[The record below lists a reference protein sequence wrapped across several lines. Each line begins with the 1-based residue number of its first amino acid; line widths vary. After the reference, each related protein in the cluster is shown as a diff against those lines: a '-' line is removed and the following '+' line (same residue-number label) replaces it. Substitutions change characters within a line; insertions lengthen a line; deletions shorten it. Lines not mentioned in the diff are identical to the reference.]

1 MFSSKLLKKTPTMA
15 TRAIAISKVAA
26 PAPRGVAQRHLS
38 TSGVIAVEKLRNAI
52 EAYRREKWVPND
64 ESSITWLLHVFVCI
78 VNVLSRKWLTISLD
92 TFHKQTTH
100 SYVHELPSRC
110 KKDMLA
116 VADKNKDGRIPV
128 EGIETLLRN
137 IGASDCMSRAE
148 IETILSEE
156 GESHAKVIER
166 GELEP
171 L

>member
-1 MFSSKLLKKTPTMA
+1 MA

-38 TSGVIAVEKLRNAI
+38 TSGAIAVEKLRDVI
-52 EAYRREKWVPND
+52 DAYRREN
-64 ESSITWLLHVFVCI
+64 
-78 VNVLSRKWLTISLD
+78 
-92 TFHKQTTH
+92 
-100 SYVHELPSRC
+100 YVHELPSRC

-166 GELEP
+166 DHLMN
-171 L
+171 LI

>member
-1 MFSSKLLKKTPTMA
+1 M
-15 TRAIAISKVAA
+15 
-26 PAPRGVAQRHLS
+26 
-38 TSGVIAVEKLRNAI
+38 E
-52 EAYRREKWVPND
+52 ND
-64 ESSITWLLHVFVCI
+64 ESDGVGSVPGTNRHNNITCNNPHINCSTLLQ
-78 VNVLSRKWLTISLD
+78 
-92 TFHKQTTH
+92 HKSTTH

-137 IGASDCMSRAE
+137 IGASDRMSRAE
-148 IETILSEE
+148 IETILCEE

-166 GELEP
+166 SKLAA

>member
-1 MFSSKLLKKTPTMA
+1 MFSSKLITKTPTMA

-26 PAPRGVAQRHLS
+26 PAPRGVAQHHLS
-38 TSGVIAVEKLRNAI
+38 TSGVIAVEKLRNVI
-52 EAYRREKWVPND
+52 ETYRREN
-64 ESSITWLLHVFVCI
+64 
-78 VNVLSRKWLTISLD
+78 
-92 TFHKQTTH
+92 
-100 SYVHELPSRC
+100 YVHELPSRC

-166 GELEP
+166 DHLMNII
-171 L
+171 